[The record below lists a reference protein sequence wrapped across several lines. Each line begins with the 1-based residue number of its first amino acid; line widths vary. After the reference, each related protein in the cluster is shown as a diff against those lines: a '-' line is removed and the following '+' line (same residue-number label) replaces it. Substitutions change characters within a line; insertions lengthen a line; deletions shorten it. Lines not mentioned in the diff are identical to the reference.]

1 VWVIWSSHRNGVN
14 GVDLWRGNRF
24 FSKRTTFNSWPC
36 LYADVIQCVSLA
48 IHYSLRFV
56 AFYTVFLRRPVE
68 KLGAINILRFITWS
82 PKFAAGGGGGVAV
95 RRNSL
100 DTPTSSHVD
109 NSKIN
114 NYLRAVGR
122 KFLWSSA
129 CVCAHC
135 FCPQDISRTGSWIT
149 TKFGGWEQGVNL

>member
-1 VWVIWSSHRNGVN
+1 MRYINLRLTYLLTICVSNVKLTSQRRER
-14 GVDLWRGNRF
+14 RGFMERKSF
-24 FSKRTTFNSWPC
+24 FSKRTTFNTWPC

-56 AFYTVFLRRPVE
+56 VFYTVFLRRPVE

-114 NYLRAVGR
+114 NSIIYYVNADALT
-122 KFLWSSA
+122 FSSIDHIDLVIDRCHDSFA
-129 CVCAHC
+129 
-135 FCPQDISRTGSWIT
+135 
-149 TKFGGWEQGVNL
+149 L

>member
-1 VWVIWSSHRNGVN
+1 M
-14 GVDLWRGNRF
+14 
-24 FSKRTTFNSWPC
+24 
-36 LYADVIQCVSLA
+36 SLA

-56 AFYTVFLRRPVE
+56 AFYTVFLRQPVE

-114 NYLRAVGR
+114 NSIIYYVNADALT
-122 KFLWSSA
+122 FSSIDHIDLVIDRCHDSFA
-129 CVCAHC
+129 
-135 FCPQDISRTGSWIT
+135 
-149 TKFGGWEQGVNL
+149 L